1 VGSNQPE
8 KGQAVGEPFKGT
20 INIDIRDSVPDWS
33 PFEPPKAPEGAPNVV
48 YIVLDD
54 VGFSAMGCYGGPIP
68 TPNID
73 RIADS
78 GVRFTQWHTT
88 ALCSPTRSCLL
99 TGRNHTRNSMACIT
113 EAACGFPNGS
123 GTIPPE
129 NGMVSEILG
138 EQGWNTYIVGKW
150 HLTPEDE
157 MNLASTRRNWPTG
170 RGFERFYGFLGA
182 ETNQWY
188 PELVYDNHPVDPPKS
203 PQEGYHLTD
212 DLTDK
217 ALEFIRDAKAIAP
230 DKPFFLYY
238 APGACHAPHHAPRE
252 WIDRFRGQFDRG
264 YEAVREQTLA
274 RQKQMGIVPADTELP
289 PVNPIGTPQTR
300 TGPGGLPFP
309 VLDSTKPWDS
319 LSGEEKRLFARM
331 AEVYAGF
338 LAHTDHHVGRLL
350 DFLEETGQRDNTLV
364 IVVSDNGA
372 SGEGG
377 PDGSVNEML
386 IANGIPDDLQR
397 NLAMIDEL
405 GGPKTY
411 NHYCTGWAMAFNT
424 PFKMWKRYEF
434 NGGTSDPCIISWPS
448 GLGHGGEIRHQYH
461 HAIDI
466 VPTILD
472 CLGVAAP
479 EAIKGHTQSLFD
491 GVSMRYAFEDPSA
504 PSARRTQFYSMLGSR
519 AIWHDGWKA
528 VTTHPTI
535 AGWSHFNDDTWEL
548 YHTDVDRSEL
558 HDLAAEH
565 PDKVREMVNLWFA
578 EAGANGAFPL
588 DDRMALEI
596 ILTPRPQ
603 LSPPRNRYIYY
614 PDVADVP
621 ESQAVNVRNRS
632 FVIGAQVDIP
642 APGAQGVLFAHG
654 SRFGGHAL
662 YIKDNQLHY
671 VNSFVGMFEQKIDA
685 TEDIPTGE
693 NLILSASFDK
703 DGEDPPGVAT
713 GVLSL
718 YYDDRKVGEGR
729 IKTQPGKF
737 VLGGEGLCIG
747 RDSGEAVTDDYPGP
761 APHHF
766 TGGTLKRVAVDVSGE
781 PYLDLEREAAAMLA
795 RE

>member
-1 VGSNQPE
+1 VSKQ
-8 KGQAVGEPFKGT
+8 FSGT
-20 INIDIRDSVPDWS
+20 VNIDIRDSEPDWS
-33 PFEPPKAPEGAPNVV
+33 PFEPPKAPDGAPSVV

-54 VGFSAMGCYGGPIP
+54 VGFSAMSCYGGPIE

-73 RIADS
+73 RIAAQ
-78 GVRFTQWHTT
+78 GVRYSQWHTT

-113 EAACGFPNGS
+113 EAASGFPNAS

-129 NGMVSEILG
+129 NGMISEILG
-138 EQGWNTYIVGKW
+138 ERGWNTYAVGKW
-150 HLTPEDE
+150 HLCPTDE

-188 PELVYDNHPVDPPKS
+188 PDLVYDNHPVDQPRS
-203 PQEGYHLTD
+203 PEEGYHLTE

-217 ALEFIRDAKAIAP
+217 ALEFIKDAKVIAP

-238 APGACHAPHHAPRE
+238 APGAAHAPHHAPKA
-252 WIDRFRGQFDRG
+252 WIERYAGKFDVG
-264 YEAVREQTLA
+264 YEAMREQTLA
-274 RQKQMGIVPADTELP
+274 RQKELGLVPQDTELP
-289 PVNPIGTPQTR
+289 PLNPIGTPQSR
-300 TGPGGLPFP
+300 TGPDGKPFP
-309 VLDSTKPWDS
+309 AVDYTKPWDT
-319 LSGEEKRLFARM
+319 LSADEKRLYCRM

-338 LAHTDHHVGRLL
+338 LSHADDQIGRLL
-350 DFLEETGQRDNTLV
+350 DYLEESGQASDTLV

-377 PDGSVNEML
+377 PDGSVNENKL
-386 IANGIPDDLQR
+386 FNGIPDDLQS

-411 NHYCTGWAMAFNT
+411 NHYPTGWAMAFNT

-434 NGGTSDPCIISWPS
+434 NGGTSDPCIIAWPS
-448 GLGHGGEIRHQYH
+448 VLGHSGEIRHQYH

-472 CLGVAAP
+472 CLGMDP
-479 EAIKGHTQSLFD
+479 PGAIKGHTQSRFD
-491 GVSMRYAFEDPSA
+491 GVSMRYALDDPSA
-504 PSARRTQFYSMLGSR
+504 ASARPTQFFSMLGSR
-519 AIWHDGWKA
+519 AIWHQGWKA

-535 AGWSHFNDDTWEL
+535 SGWSHFNDDTWEL
-548 YHTDVDRSEL
+548 YHTDTDRSEL

-565 PDKVREMVNLWFA
+565 PDKLRELISVWFA

-588 DDRMALEI
+588 DDRTALEV
-596 ILTPRPQ
+596 LNTPRPQ
-603 LSPPRNRYIYY
+603 LTSPRDRYLYY
-614 PDVADVP
+614 PDAADVP
-621 ESQAVNVRNRS
+621 ETQAVNIHNRS
-632 FVIGAQVDIP
+632 YTIGVQVDIP

-654 SRFGGHAL
+654 ARFGGHAL
-662 YIKDNQLHY
+662 YVKDNRLHY
-671 VNSFVGMFEQKIDA
+671 VYNFVGMFEQKVDA
-685 TEDIPTGE
+685 TEDLPTGE
-693 NLILSASFDK
+693 DLILSASFDK
-703 DGEDPPGVAT
+703 DGEDPPGVST

-718 YYDDRKVGEGR
+718 YYGDRKVGEGR
-729 IKTQPGKF
+729 IKNQPGYF
-737 VLGGEGLCIG
+737 ELAGEGLCIG
-747 RDSGEAVTDDYPGP
+747 RDSGAAVTDDYPGERP
-761 APHHF
+761 YRF
-766 TGGTLKRVAVDVSGE
+766 TGGTIKRAAIDVSGQ
-781 PYLDLEREAAAMLA
+781 PYLDLERQAEAMMA